1 MGMTIKIVDIEA
13 ELAPLPVLKCRGEA
27 TTEAEAMAA
36 FAILAPY
43 RNGAIFA
50 GSFEGDSGW
59 EKHANGDEVV
69 QILKG
74 ATSLTILTDNG
85 PETLQ
90 LAAGMLVVVPR
101 DHWHRFDAPEGVTV
115 MTVTPQP
122 TDHSFA
128 DDPR

>member
-1 MGMTIKIVDIEA
+1 MTIKIIDIEA
-13 ELAPLPVLKCRGEA
+13 QLAPLPVLKCRGEA
-27 TTEAEAMAA
+27 TTEEEANAA
-36 FAILAPY
+36 FSALAPY

-69 QILKG
+69 QIQKG
-74 ATSLTILTDNG
+74 STGLTVLTDSG

-101 DHWHRFDAPEGVTV
+101 NHWHRFNAPDGVTV